1 MKYKNIHNLVIEGPD
16 GVGKSTLIKNIF
28 KKYNYRYM
36 CYHRGEISNKFYAKK
51 YNRPYFVTQNNL
63 PFLYIVLTC
72 EEEELKNR
80 INKRHYNSENERLEE
95 LEKVKDN
102 KLFKQTAEE
111 MTNDYDIVFI
121 DTTKLNENEVL
132 EKVSDILNNLNLNYD
147 KEMSTWNEM
156 YDIACKK
163 YNLKFNV
170 KENQPYINDIPMMVE
185 STLHNGVY
193 ETYSDK
199 RYPDNLLYSLAY
211 DKSKIKLNKKEFDF
225 VYIINSKIKRRPEIY
240 EYYDNFIKN
249 EKTCLISDN
258 PLIEENKLLIRTG
271 RIFKEKFI
279 EALSKA
285 NATVY
290 CSRDLS
296 YLNLQTARLYES
308 ILAENI
314 IFVDKLTD
322 LNCDILKQIYGMNDE
337 IINLLYVT
345 PETICENYN
354 KIISNE
360 STVKY
365 IINKQNEFYN
375 NLIKNFEENLKNNK
389 IFKI

>member
-1 MKYKNIHNLVIEGPD
+1 MINSNIHNLVIEGPD
-16 GVGKSTLIKNIF
+16 GVGKSTLIQNIF

-36 CYHRGEISNKFYAKK
+36 CYHRGEISNKFYAEK
-51 YNRPYFVTQNNL
+51 YNRPYFVTQNKL

-80 INKRHYNSENERLEE
+80 INKRQYNSEEERLEE
-95 LEKVKDN
+95 LEKAKDN
-102 KLFKQTAEE
+102 KLFEKTAKK
-111 MTNDYDIVFI
+111 MVNDYDIVFI

-132 EKVSDILNNLNLNYD
+132 EKVSNILDNLNSNYD
-147 KEMSTWNEM
+147 KEISTWNEM

-170 KENQPYINDIPMMVE
+170 KDNQPYINDIPMMVE

-193 ETYSDK
+193 ETYSNK
-199 RYPDNLLYSLAY
+199 KYPDNLLYSLAY
-211 DKSKIKLNKKEFDF
+211 DKSKINLNNKEFDF

-271 RIFKEKFI
+271 RIFKETFI

-285 NATVY
+285 KATVY

-314 IFVDKLTD
+314 IFVDKFTD
-322 LNCDILKQIYGMNDE
+322 TNCDILKQIYGINDE
-337 IINLLYVT
+337 IIDLLYVT
-345 PETICENYN
+345 PDTICENYN

-360 STVKY
+360 NIVKY
-365 IINKQNEFYN
+365 IITKQNEFYN
-375 NLIKNFEENLKNNK
+375 NLIKNFEENLKNK
-389 IFKI
+389 TIFEY